1 MEIEIGGEI
10 LRDRRQEYIHSKGFK
25 ITNEIIEEYQ
35 PQDYAKLKIGL
46 KYIEDAIIDLGTLRK
61 VNPNYGNKN
70 FILNAISKADLST
83 LRDISAQFYRISGLY
98 QRFCRYMAS
107 LYRYDWMVSVY
118 QEKESGSTSK
128 LLNDYAKMLQYLDR
142 SEIKRLLNEIA
153 LKIMINGCFY
163 GILIDMGSRFGI
175 QELPASYCRSR
186 FSSGMTP
193 IVELNMQYFDMVFP
207 NPQMRIKILQMFPR
221 DIQKAYIAYK
231 EGRLP
236 GDYPGDKSGWYVL
249 DAGVGV
255 KINFCGSDIPPLVNV
270 IPSIIDLD
278 EAQALDRKKVMQ
290 QLLKIIIQKLPID
303 KNGDLVFDIDEAK
316 DIHNTTCDMLHRAVG
331 VDVLTTFADVDVADM
346 ADKNTATTTDD
357 LQRVERTVFNNTGY
371 SQNLFNT
378 EGNIALEKSIANDEA
393 QLKDLIYQFKSMLN
407 TVVEKFNRPNHYR
420 FTVEIL
426 ETTIYN
432 YKEMSKI
439 YKEQTDVGF
448 SKFLPQIA
456 LGHSQSSIIASAT
469 FENNVLHL
477 ADIMIPNMMSS
488 TMNAQVLA
496 DKRNANK
503 NNNSNK
509 SGNGEKSSGRPEKE
523 NDQKSEKTIANRES
537 MGKEG

>member
-1 MEIEIGGEI
+1 METKIGGEI
-10 LRDRRQEYIHSKGFK
+10 LRDRRQEYIHSKGF
-25 ITNEIIEEYQ
+25 NIIDQAIDEKEFASK
-35 PQDYAKLKIGL
+35 DYGKLKVGL
-46 KYIEDAIIDLGTLRK
+46 RLIEDAIIDLGTLRK
-61 VNPNYGNKN
+61 VNPNYSNKTY
-70 FILNAISKADLST
+70 ILNAIAKRDLNT
-83 LRDISAQFYRISGLY
+83 LRDISSQFYEISGLY
-98 QRFCRYMAS
+98 QRFCRYMAE
-107 LYRYDWMVSVY
+107 LYRYDWYVTVY
-118 QEKESGSTSK
+118 QEKNGNSSTNK
-128 LLNDYAKMLQYLDR
+128 LLTDYTKMLQYFDR
-142 SEIKRLLNEIA
+142 SEVKRMLNDIA
-153 LKIMINGCFY
+153 LKVMINGAYY
-163 GILIDMGSRFGI
+163 GMLVDMNTRFAV
-175 QELPASYCRSR
+175 QELPAKYCRSR

-193 IVELNMQYFDMVFP
+193 IVELNMQFFDMVFP
-207 NPQMRIKILQMFPR
+207 NPQMRIRVLQAFPK

-236 GDYPGDKSGWYVL
+236 GDYPGDMSGWYML

-255 KINFCGSDIPPLVNV
+255 KINFCGSDMPPLINV

-278 EAQALDRKKVMQ
+278 EAQTLDRKKVMQ

-303 KNGDLVFDIDEAK
+303 KNGDLIFDVDEAT
-316 DIHNTTCDMLHRAVG
+316 DIHNAACGMLSRAVG
-331 VDVLTTFADVDVADM
+331 VDVLTTFADIDVADM

-357 LQRVERTVFNNTGY
+357 LQRVERTVFNNTGT

-393 QLKDLIYQFKSMLN
+393 QLRDLVYQFKSMLN
-407 TVVEKFNRPNHYR
+407 RAVNKFNRPNHYT
-420 FTVEIL
+420 FEVSIL

-432 YKEMSKI
+432 YKELSKM
-439 YKEQTDVGF
+439 YKEHTDIGF

-488 TMNAQVLA
+488 TMNAKVLA
-496 DKRNANK
+496 DKRVENK
-503 NNNSNK
+503 TKTSSSSK
-509 SGNGEKSSGRPEKE
+509 SAGRPEKE